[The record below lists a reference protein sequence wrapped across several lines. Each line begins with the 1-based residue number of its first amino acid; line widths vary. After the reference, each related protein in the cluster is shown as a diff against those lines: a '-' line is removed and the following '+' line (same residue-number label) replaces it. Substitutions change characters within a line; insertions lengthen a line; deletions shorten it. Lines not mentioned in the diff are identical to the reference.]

1 MAVKILRL
9 VGVLDCVG
17 MSKSSWYDW
26 VRRGLAPAPV
36 KLGPRAVGWRTED
49 IEAWLA
55 SRESARNDSGVEA
68 A

>member
-1 MAVKILRL
+1 MATKILRL
-9 VGVLDCVG
+9 LGVLDVVG

-36 KLGPRAVGWRTED
+36 KLGPRAVGWRAAD

-55 SRESARNDSGVEA
+55 SRQSARNDSGAEA